1 MKILKVKY
9 YQGYKVCID
18 LNISC
23 VGVFHLHVFC
33 PPHVYSAPRGQKRM
47 LDPLGHDEFVVPVWP
62 RNTIKIKQQEPYYIY
77 KRPVSDK
84 GGGIEKK
91 ERKTRQEIK

>member
-1 MKILKVKY
+1 VKILKVKY

-47 LDPLGHDEFVVPVWP
+47 LDPLGLGLQMVVMHHTGAG
-62 RNTIKIKQQEPYYIY
+62 N
-77 KRPVSDK
+77 
-84 GGGIEKK
+84 
-91 ERKTRQEIK
+91 